1 MKSLKLIPVFFLL
14 LILTYFGVQF
24 VEANRESVYVN
35 LGSWQSRP
43 MSLGFVILTSFFFG
57 SLFSAI
63 LSATEILRLYVETS
77 RLKRKNHELSAI
89 SSKSSQSEEVSSTSL
104 MGENSSSVSKPT
116 GRFS

>member
-1 MKSLKLIPVFFLL
+1 MKSLKLIPIFFLL
-14 LILTYFGVQF
+14 LVLTYFGVQF
-24 VEANRESVYVN
+24 VEANREEVFVN

-57 SLFSAI
+57 SLFSTL

-77 RLKRKNHELSAI
+77 RLKRKNHELSAL
-89 SSKSSQSEEVSSTSL
+89 STRTDQEP
-104 MGENSSSVSKPT
+104 ENHQSSSITDSATAVAKPT

>member
-1 MKSLKLIPVFFLL
+1 MKSLKLIPIFFLL

-24 VEANRESVYVN
+24 VEANREEVYVN

-63 LSATEILRLYVETS
+63 LSATEILRLYVEAS
-77 RLKRKNHELSAI
+77 RLKRKNQELSIAF
-89 SSKSSQSEEVSSTSL
+89 SKSSESEAGSSTSIA
-104 MGENSSSVSKPT
+104 GDNSPSVPKPT